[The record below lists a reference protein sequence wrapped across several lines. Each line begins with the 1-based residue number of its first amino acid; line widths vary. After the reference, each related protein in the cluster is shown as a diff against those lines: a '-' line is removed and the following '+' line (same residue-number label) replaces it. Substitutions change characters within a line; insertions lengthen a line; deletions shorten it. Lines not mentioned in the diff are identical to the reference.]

1 MQYLITFYK
10 ILKKI
15 LNIGLVWF
23 GLLTDKG
30 LIYGCA
36 NYHAT
41 TVHIYIRKPMQIQ
54 LKEK

>member
-41 TVHIYIRKPMQIQ
+41 TVHIYT
-54 LKEK
+54 